1 MGTSALRPKP
11 TVHNGPS
18 NTSSKPQDSDIP
30 PSPVSPLDSNG
41 ETWKYPPNA
50 NAHPKG
56 LWKPD
61 QIPLEQVPAK
71 TRLSRPFEQPYP
83 IYTSERRQVSAQP
96 AAAPMQAN
104 IKRADSHLRSQ
115 PAQVPK
121 KMTAP
126 PPLAIPKPAH
136 QPRRQHEPNPVP
148 EDRQND
154 QTGLQRSARH
164 QGWNPLKEPARQ
176 QDAAHDHGKDDQ
188 RAHGRGRDLER
199 QGDVPKVKDRH
210 GLVEFIL
217 WMIVGVL
224 GAVAV
229 LVLLKTTWGKG

>member
-1 MGTSALRPKP
+1 MGSSALRPKP

-18 NTSSKPQDSDIP
+18 NTSSKSQDSDIP

-115 PAQVPK
+115 PAQVAK
-121 KMTAP
+121 NKTAP
-126 PPLAIPKPAH
+126 LLLTIPKPAH
-136 QPRRQHEPNPVP
+136 QPRRQHEPSPVP
-148 EDRQND
+148 ADRQND

-164 QGWNPLKEPARQ
+164 QGWNPLKEPPRQ
-176 QDAAHDHGKDDQ
+176 QDAAHDHGEDDR

-199 QGDVPKVKDRH
+199 QGHLPKVKDRQ
-210 GLVEFIL
+210 GLVSFIL
-217 WMIVGVL
+217 LMIVGVL
-224 GAVAV
+224 GVVAV
-229 LVLLKTTWGKG
+229 VVLLKTTWGKG